1 VAAKTHDM
9 IEIAV
14 IFDMDGVILDSEQ
27 VYQEIE
33 REMYAELGI
42 KVTREEHMS
51 FMGTT
56 ENIMWE
62 HMKTRHGLTED
73 PRELARRE
81 RERLLSRL
89 RSPEGIPPMEG
100 IEDLLQELH
109 EKGIPL
115 LLASSSVREIIETV
129 LRKLNIG
136 QYFSGI
142 VSGDEVEYSKPAPDI
157 FLEASRIAGIP
168 PSKCVVI
175 EDSEN
180 GIRAARSAGMKA
192 IGLRNPHSGDVDL
205 SGADR
210 IVHSLK
216 EINADFLV

>member
-1 VAAKTHDM
+1 M
-9 IEIAV
+9 EEIAV

-33 REMYAELGI
+33 QEMYAELGI
-42 KVTREEHMS
+42 TVTRQEHLS

-62 HMKTRHGLTED
+62 HMKSLHGLEQD
-73 PRELARRE
+73 PRDLASRE

-89 RSPEGIPPMEG
+89 RSPRGIPPVEG
-100 IEDLLQELH
+100 IEDLLKQLYD
-109 EKGIPL
+109 KGISVW
-115 LLASSSVREIIETV
+115 LASSSVREIIETV

-136 QYFSGI
+136 KYFSGT
-142 VSGDEVEYSKPAPDI
+142 VSGEEVERSKPAPDI
-157 FLEASRIAGIP
+157 FLKASRIAGIP
-168 PSKCVVI
+168 PSSCIVI

-180 GIRAARSAGMKA
+180 GIRAARSAGMKV
-192 IGLRNPHSGDVDL
+192 IGLKNPNSADL
-205 SGADR
+205 DFSGADR

-216 EINADFLV
+216 EIDVDFLH

>member
-1 VAAKTHDM
+1 MK
-9 IEIAV
+9 EIAV

-42 KVTREEHMS
+42 NVTRQEHMT

-62 HMKTRHGLTED
+62 HMKSRHGLAED

-89 RSPEGIPPMEG
+89 RSPEGIPPIEG
-100 IEDLLQELH
+100 IEDLLQKLH

-129 LRKLNIG
+129 LQKLNIG

-142 VSGDEVEYSKPAPDI
+142 VSGDEVERSKPAPDI
-157 FLEASRIAGIP
+157 FLEASSRAGLS
-168 PSKCVVI
+168 PSKCIVI
-175 EDSEN
+175 EDSVN
-180 GIRAARSAGMKA
+180 GIRAARSAGMKV
-192 IGLRNPHSGDVDL
+192 IGLKNAHSEDLDL

-216 EINADFLV
+216 EIDVDFLA